1 LRQGREGKAKAMW
14 FIVDAFPT
22 KALLQKT
29 SRKKRLFLCGAFGKS
44 ARMTPLPR
52 AFSKHFSALFAAALL
67 LSPLVSSAQ
76 EDASTAAREPS
87 RGERI
92 ALALEEKGCSPEV
105 AIGAISLLP
114 IVELRGAIPAGHL
127 LLPRAPDEKR
137 FGAADWKRSAKIFAL
152 AVIGNMLPI
161 PFILLLLGPIS
172 SVCMKVPLGKKFF
185 DWLFARTRRKTAGL
199 EKYEFFA
206 LTVFVAIPLPVT
218 GAWTG
223 AMAGWLMGMRFW
235 RALASIFLGVCG
247 AGVIMT
253 ALSLLGWI
261 GAAIAGVALFLLA
274 LSALRGTGK
283 NTGKAA

>member
-1 LRQGREGKAKAMW
+1 MKASFRRLALS
-14 FIVDAFPT
+14 
-22 KALLQKT
+22 ALL
-29 SRKKRLFLCGAFGKS
+29 GA
-44 ARMTPLPR
+44 
-52 AFSKHFSALFAAALL
+52 FAAALF
-67 LSPLVSSAQ
+67 PLPAAAQ
-76 EDASTAAREPS
+76 ENPAPEQPAAGEEKEAS

-92 ALALEEKGCSPEV
+92 ARALEAKGCPTEL

-152 AVIGNMLPI
+152 AVIGNMLPV

-172 SVCMKVPLGKKFF
+172 SLCMRVPLGKRFF
-185 DWLFARTRRKTAGL
+185 EWLFARTRRKTAGL

-206 LTVFVAIPLPVT
+206 LTVFVAVPLPVT

-223 AMAGWLMGMRFW
+223 AMAGWLMGMSFW

-253 ALSLLGWI
+253 ALSLLGWA
-261 GAAIAGVALFLLA
+261 GAAIAGAALLVLA
-274 LSALRGTGK
+274 LSALRGAGDK
-283 NTGKAA
+283 QSGKAA

>member
-1 LRQGREGKAKAMW
+1 M
-14 FIVDAFPT
+14 
-22 KALLQKT
+22 
-29 SRKKRLFLCGAFGKS
+29 S
-44 ARMTPLPR
+44 PLPR
-52 AFSKHFSALFAAALL
+52 PVFPLFSALFAAALL
-67 LSPLVSSAQ
+67 LAPPVSSAQ
-76 EDASTAAREPS
+76 DGASAAAREPS

-92 ALALEEKGCSPEV
+92 ARALEEKGCSTEA

-127 LLPRAPDEKR
+127 LLPRAPGEKR

-152 AVIGNMLPI
+152 AVAGNMLPI
-161 PFILLLLGPIS
+161 PFILLLLGPVS
-172 SVCMKVPLGKKFF
+172 SLCMKVPWGRKFF

-199 EKYEFFA
+199 ERYEFFA

-218 GAWTG
+218 GGWTG
-223 AMAGWLMGMRFW
+223 AVAGWLMGMPFW

-253 ALSLLGWI
+253 ALSLMGWA
-261 GAAIAGVALFLLA
+261 GAAIALAVLLLLA

-283 NTGKAA
+283 KAPEAA